1 MKRKN
6 KNKRIEIRVTE
17 AENRK
22 IKEEAKRKN
31 TTMTALILRR
41 FESNVTINLDTS
53 NYRDLLIEQRR
64 IGNNINQ
71 VLRRINKNEYYTQND
86 LELIK
91 RNQEILERELNNQ
104 GVRIRKIKT
113 EIENLTPN
121 EMIKILEREEKE
133 IPNYLIYDEIVKDIN
148 KKLLDIS
155 ELAKDEELNP
165 ILIDFIRIFT
175 ENFVPTYYSYDELLE
190 LSNKLS
196 DEVYRIDQKIL
207 LGENKIDAKD
217 LRSLRYILRDYR
229 KDLAEEK
236 IK

>member
-17 AENRK
+17 AEHRK

-71 VLRRINKNEYYTQND
+71 VLRRINKNKYYTQND

>member
-17 AENRK
+17 AEHRK